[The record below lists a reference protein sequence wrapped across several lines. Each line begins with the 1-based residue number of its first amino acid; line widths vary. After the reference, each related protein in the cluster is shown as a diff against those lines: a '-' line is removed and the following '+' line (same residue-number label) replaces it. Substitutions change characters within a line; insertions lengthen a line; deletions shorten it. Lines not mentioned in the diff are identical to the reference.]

1 MLANYTVEE
10 ELGDGSCFLVP
21 HGQQLDPLGKVVDH
35 REDVDIPLRGSGMWS
50 GDVDSKSLP
59 RFTSEKWLEVSL
71 VTTRM
76 LEPATLVAAEVG
88 PSDLGGPPWPV
99 VSLLEESP
107 GAAVSK
113 VAAVEPAVKF
123 QG

>member
-1 MLANYTVEE
+1 M
-10 ELGDGSCFLVP
+10 
-21 HGQQLDPLGKVVDH
+21 
-35 REDVDIPLRGSGMWS
+35 
-50 GDVDSKSLP
+50 
-59 RFTSEKWLEVSL
+59 
-71 VTTRM
+71 TRTRT